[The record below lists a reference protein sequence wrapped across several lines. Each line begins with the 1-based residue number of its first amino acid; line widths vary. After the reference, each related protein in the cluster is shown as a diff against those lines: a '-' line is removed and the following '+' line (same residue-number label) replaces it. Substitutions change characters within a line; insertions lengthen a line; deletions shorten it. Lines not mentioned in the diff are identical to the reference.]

1 MKAAHDSDFALFS
14 WDVCFWKEVKFL
26 NFIVYSSQ

>member
-14 WDVCFWKEVKFL
+14 WDVYFWREVKFL
-26 NFIVYSSQ
+26 NFVYSSQ